1 MSETYSPALFA
12 VSDSLSP
19 TVRSRASRR
28 LCVMSLRS
36 FTRASCD
43 LRLFD
48 VPVLR
53 INSAQPAARSR
64 SPSGLFLT
72 APTSQ
77 LVGPESWISEYILM
91 LTAPCSRSRPV
102 GFDGWSGEALER
114 RSHLVAQQSKRARRQ
129 ETRRRPR

>member
-12 VSDSLSP
+12 LSDSLSP

-36 FTRASCD
+36 YRRASRD
-43 LRLFD
+43 LRD

-53 INSAQPAARSR
+53 INSAQPAARRR

-72 APTSQ
+72 APASQ
-77 LVGPESWISEYILM
+77 PVAPESWISEYILM
-91 LTAPCSRSRPV
+91 LAAPCSRSRPV
-102 GFDGWSGEALER
+102 GFDGWSGEALEL
-114 RSHLVAQQSKRARRQ
+114 RSHLGAQ
-129 ETRRRPR
+129 